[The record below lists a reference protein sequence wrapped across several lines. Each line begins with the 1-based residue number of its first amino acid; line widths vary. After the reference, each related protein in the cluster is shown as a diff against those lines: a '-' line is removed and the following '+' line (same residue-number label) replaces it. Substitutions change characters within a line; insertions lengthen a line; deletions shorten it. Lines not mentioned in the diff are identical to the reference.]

1 VVAFQQHV
9 STGIHEKRKLAKE
22 KSNMLNHFKER
33 KWLLAIVVGALGTF
47 TAAQAGYAQSTWTTL
62 APVSPSAAEGMTVGG
77 IGQVIVGAYG
87 FSSGAYTNQTRVYN
101 INTDSWS
108 TGATATGP
116 ARAGAASGET
126 THGGFLYVIGGE
138 NSTGVLS
145 DLQRYDPVL
154 DAWTTLASMNVAR
167 AGAAAAVI
175 DDGIF
180 VIGGRQS
187 TGGPCSGGPY
197 LTTVERYD
205 IDTDTWSAVGAV
217 APLLNGRSDLAAVAH
232 GGKIYV
238 FGGCTGTASAPSVSN
253 EVDIYDPQTNTWTI
267 GSMSMLT
274 GRASLVAGHSGDQV
288 FAIGGTNG
296 SSTLNV
302 NEVYDIPSNT
312 WSTNT
317 ATMTTAPQEA
327 GVSSHGGRIYVV
339 GGSTGSFGTSTA
351 ANEVFKP

>member
-1 VVAFQQHV
+1 MFDHF
-9 STGIHEKRKLAKE
+9 RKG
-22 KSNMLNHFKER
+22 R
-33 KWLLAIVVGALGTF
+33 KWFLVIVAGAVGTF
-47 TAAQAGYAQSTWTTL
+47 TAVQAGYAQGGTWTTL
-62 APVSPSAAEGMTVGG
+62 ALVSPSPAEGMTVGG

-87 FSSGAYTNQTRVYN
+87 FSGGYTNQTRLYN

-108 TGATATGP
+108 TGAPAPLP

-154 DAWTTLASMNVAR
+154 DAWITLTPMPTATAR

-197 LTTVERYD
+197 LGTVERYD
-205 IDTDTWSAVGAV
+205 VDTNTWSTV
-217 APLLNGRSDLAAVAH
+217 APLLNARSDLAAVAH
-232 GGKIYV
+232 GGKIFV
-238 FGGCTGTASAPSVSN
+238 FGGCTGTTSAPSFTG
-253 EVDIYDPQTNTWTI
+253 EVDMYDPQTNTWTPLQ
-267 GSMSMLT
+267 SMT
-274 GRASLVAGHSGDQV
+274 IGRASLVAGHSGDKV
-288 FAIGGTNG
+288 YAIGGTTDGVLLSN
-296 SSTLNV
+296 L

-317 ATMTTAPQEA
+317 TMTAARQEA
-327 GVSSHGGRIYVV
+327 GVNSHGGRIYLV
-339 GGSTGSFGTSTA
+339 GGSTASFGNSSA
-351 ANEVFKP
+351 ANEVVKP